1 MYIQQIF
8 NQIGDLFSNIAA
20 ILMLVLA
27 FMLGILL
34 VQMIIQYIKDM
45 RKWRKAQ
52 KENAYTQGDGKDKNK

>member
-52 KENAYTQGDGKDKNK
+52 KENAYAQGDEKDKKK

>member
-1 MYIQQIF
+1 MYIKQIF

-52 KENAYTQGDGKDKNK
+52 KENAYTNGDQ

>member
-1 MYIQQIF
+1 MYIKQIF

-52 KENAYTQGDGKDKNK
+52 KENAYTQGDQ

>member
-52 KENAYTQGDGKDKNK
+52 KENANTQGDGKDKK

>member
-52 KENAYTQGDGKDKNK
+52 KENAYTNGDRKDKK

>member
-45 RKWRKAQ
+45 RKWHKAQ
-52 KENAYTQGDGKDKNK
+52 KENAYTNGDRKDKK

>member
-45 RKWRKAQ
+45 RKWRKAK
-52 KENAYTQGDGKDKNK
+52 KENAYTQGDQ

>member
-52 KENAYTQGDGKDKNK
+52 KENAYTQGDQ

>member
-52 KENAYTQGDGKDKNK
+52 KENAYTNGDQ

>member
-45 RKWRKAQ
+45 RKWRKGQ
-52 KENAYTQGDGKDKNK
+52 KEKAYTQGDQ